1 LFFFLIF
8 FAVGAGLSYWGW
20 TVLQKAQASTT
31 WPSVSGQV
39 VESDV
44 SYWND
49 EDGNYYRPEVTF
61 AYAVDGREYEA
72 ARINFSSDQSYDS
85 TDDAWEV
92 ANRYPTGET
101 VSVYYDPAEPETAVL
116 EPGATTGSYLLLAV
130 GAVLILVALLIGP
143 VIALGAVMG
152 GRLQRRVGC

>member
-8 FAVGAGLSYWGW
+8 FVVGGGLAYWGW
-20 TVLQKAQASTT
+20 TVLQKAQASTS
-31 WPSVSGQV
+31 WPSVSGRV

-49 EDGNYYRPEVTF
+49 EDGNYYRPEVSFEYT
-61 AYAVDGREYEA
+61 VDGRQYEA
-72 ARINFSSDQSYDS
+72 TRINFSSDQSYDT

-101 VSVYYDPAEPETAVL
+101 VSVYYDPEEPETAVL
-116 EPGATTGSYLLLAV
+116 EPGATTGSYLLLAI
-130 GAVLILVALLIGP
+130 GAVFILVSLVIGP
-143 VIALGAVMG
+143 IIALGAVSAS
-152 GRLQRRVGC
+152 RLQRRLA